1 MKKLL
6 FVCICLISFQA
17 YAQPLRIA
25 VAANAQFVVKALQA
39 DFKKRTGIETQTV
52 VGSSGKLT
60 AQIKN
65 GAPYDFFLSADM
77 EFPEALFKTGFAVS
91 KPKEYALGSLIVCS
105 TSITA
110 LKKWKTI
117 LAGNMVNK
125 VAIGNPVV
133 APYGK
138 AAEEALRYYKLW
150 DKVKS
155 KLVYGESISQVNTYI
170 TTNIVAI
177 GFTTEALV
185 YEYKGQRKL
194 SWVRVD
200 PAAYGKISQ
209 GMIVLN
215 YSKKVNYQ
223 KAMKFYNYLSSSAA
237 KQILKNNGY
246 QVPKS

>member
-1 MKKLL
+1 MKRVL
-6 FVCICLISFQA
+6 FVFICLISFQV

-25 VAANAQFVVKALQA
+25 VAANAQFVIKALQT
-39 DFKKRTGIETQTV
+39 DFKKRTGVETEII

-77 EFPEALFKTGFAVS
+77 KFPEELYKAGFGVS
-91 KPKEYALGSLIVCS
+91 KPKEYASGSLIVCS

-110 LKKWKTI
+110 LNNWKTTI
-117 LAGNMVNK
+117 TGNKINK
-125 VAIGNPVV
+125 VAIGNPAI

-138 AAEEALRYYKLW
+138 AAEEALRYYNLL
-150 DKVKS
+150 DKVKP

-170 TTNIVAI
+170 TTNTVPV

-185 YEYKGQRKL
+185 YEYKDQRKL
-194 SWVRVD
+194 NWVRVD
-200 PAAYGKISQ
+200 PKAYSKISQ
-209 GMIVLN
+209 GMIVLK
-215 YSKKVNYQ
+215 YSKKGNSQ
-223 KAMKFYNYLSSSAA
+223 KAMKFYNYLSSDAA
-237 KQILKNNGY
+237 KQILNNNGY